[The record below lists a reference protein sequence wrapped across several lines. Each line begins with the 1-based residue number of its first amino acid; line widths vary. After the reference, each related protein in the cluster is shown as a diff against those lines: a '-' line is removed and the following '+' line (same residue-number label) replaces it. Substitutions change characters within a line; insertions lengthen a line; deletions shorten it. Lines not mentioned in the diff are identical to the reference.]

1 MHSLDTYRLYADEK
15 TFSFAVRVRV
25 VMKDRVDISALDRA
39 VNRAIKRYPYF
50 SVKAELDDD
59 GAYVLVPNDRPV
71 QVITSSGSLPK
82 LGSKEV
88 NEHLAFVDCKGK
100 NIFFNISHSL
110 CGGKGFMPW
119 VMTNVY
125 EYVRERYGTEPYAP
139 GINKWDSKLL
149 PTETSEPTLDTLT
162 DESPVYEYKSKKP
175 VMMIADYMNG
185 MYNPFARHPN
195 YRIFTIDQKDLL
207 PFIKSNDSS
216 VASFFLIAMAK
227 ALDKVLPEKHKVIG
241 GEIAHN
247 PREGLGIPDTHVDIL
262 SHVHI
267 DYERD
272 MLKQN
277 MEKLGTMTRGQIIL
291 QTDPSVSH
299 SELRRNFEFYEK
311 LDKIKGITE
320 KRRFYA
326 THDRYSG
333 KEAQHGTYIVNYTGN
348 VDWGE
353 LADYVDS
360 YVIIVEGHLLL
371 EITSLADKIFVCFMQ
386 LIDTDKY
393 ADAFKNTLN
402 EMGIPCTVKGPYNK
416 NQTKHLLPKGSLY
429 EVS

>member
-1 MHSLDTYRLYADEK
+1 MHSLDTYRLYAEEK

-25 VMKDRVDISALDRA
+25 VMKDKVDIHALDKA
-39 VNRAIKRYPYF
+39 VNRTIKRYPYF
-50 SVKAELDDD
+50 SVKAGLDED
-59 GAYVLVPNDRPV
+59 GAYVLDHNDRPV
-71 QVITSSGSLPK
+71 KVITSSGSLPK

-88 NEHLAFVDCKGK
+88 NEHLVFVDCKGR

-125 EYVRERYGTEPYAP
+125 EYVREKYGTEPYAP
-139 GINKWDSKLL
+139 EINKWDSPLL
-149 PTETSEPTLDTLT
+149 PTETAEPTINTLT
-162 DESPVYEYKSKKP
+162 SEAPIYTYKSKKP
-175 VMMIADYMNG
+175 VVMIGDYMNG

-195 YRIFTIDQKDLL
+195 YRIFTINQKDLL

-216 VASFFLIAMAK
+216 VASFFLITMAK

-247 PREGLGIPDTHVDIL
+247 PRESLGIPDAHVDIL

-267 DYERD
+267 DYERN
-272 MLKQN
+272 MLHES

-299 SELRRNFEFYEK
+299 SELRRKLKIYEE
-311 LDKIKGITE
+311 LDKVKSVGE

-326 THDRYSG
+326 AHDPSSG

-386 LIDTDKY
+386 LINTDKY
-393 ADAFKNTLN
+393 ANAFIKVLD

-416 NQTKHLLPKGSLY
+416 NQTKHILPR
-429 EVS
+429 E

>member
-1 MHSLDTYRLYADEK
+1 MHSLDTYRLYAEEK

-25 VMKDRVDISALDRA
+25 VMKDKVDIHALDKA
-39 VNRAIKRYPYF
+39 VNRTIKRYPYF
-50 SVKAELDDD
+50 SVKAGLDED
-59 GAYVLVPNDRPV
+59 GAYVLDHNDRPV
-71 QVITSSGSLPK
+71 KVITSSGSLPK

-88 NEHLAFVDCKGK
+88 NEHLVFVDCKGR

-125 EYVRERYGTEPYAP
+125 EYVREKYGTEPYAP
-139 GINKWDSKLL
+139 EINKWDSPLL
-149 PTETSEPTLDTLT
+149 PTETAEPTINTLT
-162 DESPVYEYKSKKP
+162 SEAPIYTYKSKKP
-175 VMMIADYMNG
+175 VVMIGDYMNG

-195 YRIFTIDQKDLL
+195 YRIFTINQKDLL

-216 VASFFLIAMAK
+216 VASFFLITMAK

-247 PREGLGIPDTHVDIL
+247 PRESLGIPDAHVDIL

-267 DYERD
+267 DYERN
-272 MLKQN
+272 MLHES

-299 SELRRNFEFYEK
+299 SELRRKLKFYEE
-311 LDKIKGITE
+311 LDKVKSVGE

-326 THDRYSG
+326 AHDPSSG

-386 LIDTDKY
+386 LINTDKY
-393 ADAFKNTLN
+393 ANAFIKVLD

-416 NQTKHLLPKGSLY
+416 NQTKHILPR
-429 EVS
+429 E

>member
-25 VMKDRVDISALDRA
+25 VMKEQVDIHALDRA
-39 VNRAIKRYPYF
+39 VNRAIRRYPYF
-50 SVKAELDDD
+50 SVKVRLDDD
-59 GAYVLVPNDRPV
+59 GAYILVPNESPV
-71 QVITSSGSLPK
+71 AVITSSKDLPR
-82 LGSKEV
+82 LGSREV
-88 NEHLAFVDCKGK
+88 NDHLAFVDCKGR

-125 EYVRERYGTEPYAP
+125 EYVRERYGTEPFAP
-139 GINKWDSKLL
+139 GINKWDSELL
-149 PTETSEPTLDTLT
+149 PTETMEPSADTLT
-162 DESPVYEYKSKKP
+162 DEPPIYEYKSKKP
-175 VMMIADYMNG
+175 VVMIGDYMNG

-195 YRIFTIDQKDLL
+195 YRIFAIKQADLL
-207 PFIKSNDSS
+207 PFIKNNDSS

-227 ALDKVLPEKHKVIG
+227 TMDKVLPPKNKVIG

-247 PREGLGIPDTHVDIL
+247 PRESLGIPDAHVDIL

-267 DYERD
+267 DYERE
-272 MLKQN
+272 MLGQSI
-277 MEKLGTMTRGQIIL
+277 EKLGTMTRGQIIL

-299 SELRRNFEFYEK
+299 GQLRRQLGFYEE
-311 LDKIKGITE
+311 LDKIKGIAE
-320 KRRFYA
+320 KRRYYA
-326 THDRYSG
+326 AHDPSSG

-371 EITSLADKIFVCFMQ
+371 EITSLADKIFVSFMQ

-393 ADAFKNTLN
+393 ADAFRCVLD
-402 EMGIPCTVKGPYNK
+402 EMGIPCVVKGPYNK
-416 NQTKHLLPKGSLY
+416 NMTKHLLPVK
-429 EVS
+429 

>member
-25 VMKDRVDISALDRA
+25 VMKEQVDIHALDRA
-39 VNRAIKRYPYF
+39 VNRAIRRYPYF
-50 SVKAELDDD
+50 SVKVRLDGD
-59 GAYVLVPNDRPV
+59 GAYILVPNESPV
-71 QVITSSGSLPK
+71 AVITSSKDLPR
-82 LGSKEV
+82 LGSREV
-88 NEHLAFVDCKGK
+88 NEHLAFVDCKGR

-125 EYVRERYGTEPYAP
+125 EYVRERYGTEPFAP
-139 GINKWDSKLL
+139 GINKWDSELL
-149 PTETSEPTLDTLT
+149 PTETMEPSPETLT
-162 DESPVYEYKSKKP
+162 DEPPIYEYKSKKP
-175 VMMIADYMNG
+175 VVMIGDYMNG

-195 YRIFTIDQKDLL
+195 YRIFAIKQADLL
-207 PFIKSNDSS
+207 PFIKNNDSS

-227 ALDKVLPEKHKVIG
+227 TMDKVLPPKNKVIG

-247 PREGLGIPDTHVDIL
+247 PRESLGIPDAHVDIL

-267 DYERD
+267 DYERE
-272 MLKQN
+272 MLGQSI
-277 MEKLGTMTRGQIIL
+277 EKLGTMTRGQIIL

-299 SELRRNFEFYEK
+299 GQLRRQLGFYEE
-311 LDKIKGITE
+311 LDKIKGIAE
-320 KRRFYA
+320 KRRYYA
-326 THDRYSG
+326 AHDPSSG

-371 EITSLADKIFVCFMQ
+371 EITSLADKIFVSFMQ

-393 ADAFKNTLN
+393 ADAFRSVLD
-402 EMGIPCTVKGPYNK
+402 EMGIPCVVKGPYNK
-416 NQTKHLLPKGSLY
+416 NMTKHLLPVK
-429 EVS
+429 